1 MLTGK
6 KILLG
11 ITGSI
16 AAYKIPLL
24 VRLLKKEGAYVRV
37 VMTPSA
43 KDFVTP
49 LTLSTLTSSPVLSHG
64 FDEHTGSWNSHVE
77 LGLWA
82 DLFVIAPASANTLAK
97 MTYGIADNYLLTVFL
112 SAKCPVMFAPAMD
125 LDMYKHPATQH
136 NIKTLIERG
145 CIFVAPS
152 SCEMASGLCGEGRM
166 EEPQKIYEKIKSY
179 FQKKLRYS
187 GKKVLITA
195 GPTYEAIDPVRFI
208 GNHSSGLMGIEIAR
222 AFADQGADVTLVL
235 GPSNISPERKNINL
249 LPVTSAKEMYDSVM
263 AFFPKTDIAIL
274 SAAVA
279 DFKPETV
286 AEQKIKKNPDNDTF
300 TLKLVKTDDIL
311 KNIGD
316 RKKDNQVVVGFALE
330 TENGL
335 TNAKKK
341 LHTKNIDMIV
351 LNQMNESG
359 VGFKTKTNRVSII
372 TKDDV
377 VTDYDLK
384 PKNEVALDVLD
395 SIYQYI
401 NSKI

>member
-24 VRLLKKEGAYVRV
+24 VRLLKKDGADVRV

-49 LTLSTLTSSPVLSHG
+49 LTLSTISGNPVLTYG
-64 FDEHTGSWNSHVE
+64 FDEKTGKWDSHVE

-82 DLFVIAPASANTLAK
+82 DLFVVAPASANTMAK
-97 MTYGIADNYLLTVFL
+97 MAHGIADNYLLTVCL
-112 SAKCPVMFAPAMD
+112 SAKCPIMFAPAMD
-125 LDMYKHPATQH
+125 LDMYKHTATQQ

-152 SCEMASGLCGEGRM
+152 SGELASGLCGEGRM
-166 EEPQKIYEKIKSY
+166 EEPQKIYEKIKAF
-179 FQKKLRYS
+179 FQTKQHFK

-222 AFADQGADVTLVL
+222 AFADQGADVTIVL
-235 GPSNISPERKNINL
+235 GPSNISVNKNNVKV
-249 LPVTSAKEMYDSVM
+249 LPVTSAKEMYDAVM
-263 AFFPKTDIAIL
+263 AMFPKTDIAVL

-279 DFKPETV
+279 DFRPEIV
-286 AEQKIKKNPDNDTF
+286 ADQKIKKNPDNDTF
-300 TLKLVKTDDIL
+300 TIKLVKTEDIL
-311 KNIGD
+311 KSVGNI
-316 RKKDNQVVVGFALE
+316 RTDNQTIVGFALE

-335 TNAKKK
+335 ENAKKK
-341 LHTKNIDMIV
+341 LHTKNIDLIV
-351 LNQMNESG
+351 LNEMNESG
-359 VGFKTKTNRVSII
+359 VGFKTKTNKVSII
-372 TKDDV
+372 TKDDK
-377 VTDYDLK
+377 VTEFELK
-384 PKNEVALDVLD
+384 PKNEVALDVLEA
-395 SIYQYI
+395 IYQYI
-401 NSKI
+401 N

>member
-24 VRLLKKEGAYVRV
+24 VRLLKKDGADVRV

-49 LTLSTLTSSPVLSHG
+49 PTLSTLSGNPVISHG
-64 FDEHTGSWNSHVE
+64 FDEKTGKWDSHVE

-82 DLFVIAPASANTLAK
+82 DLFVIAPATANTMAK
-97 MTYGIADNYLLTVFL
+97 MANGIADNYLLTVCL

-125 LDMYKHPATQH
+125 LDMYKHQATQQ

-152 SCEMASGLCGEGRM
+152 SGELASGLCGEGRM
-166 EEPQKIYEKIKSY
+166 EEPQKIYDRIKLF
-179 FQKKLRYS
+179 FQTKRNFS

-222 AFADQGADVTLVL
+222 AFADQGAEVTLVL
-235 GPSNISPERKNINL
+235 GPSNISPNRNNINL
-249 LPVTSAKEMYDSVM
+249 LPVTSAKEMYDAVM
-263 AFFPKTDIAIL
+263 TFFPKTDIAVL

-279 DFKPETV
+279 DFRPEMM
-286 AEQKIKKNPDNDTF
+286 ADQKIKKNPDTDSI

-311 KNIGD
+311 KTVGSH
-316 RKKDNQVVVGFALE
+316 KKENQVVVGFALE
-330 TENGL
+330 TENGIA
-335 TNAKKK
+335 NAKKK
-341 LHTKNIDMIV
+341 LHTKNIDLIV
-351 LNQMNESG
+351 LNEMSEQG
-359 VGFKTKTNRVSII
+359 VGFKTKTNKISII
-372 TKDDV
+372 NKNDEMTEF
-377 VTDYDLK
+377 DLK
-384 PKNEVALDVLD
+384 PKSEVALDVLNA
-395 SIYQYI
+395 IYQYI
-401 NSKI
+401 N

>member
-24 VRLLKKEGAYVRV
+24 VRLLKKDGADVRV

-49 LTLSTLTSSPVLSHG
+49 LTLSTLSGNPVISHG
-64 FDEHTGSWNSHVE
+64 FDEKTGKWDSHVE

-82 DLFVIAPASANTLAK
+82 DLFVIAPATANTMAK
-97 MTYGIADNYLLTVFL
+97 MANGIADNYLLTVCL

-125 LDMYKHPATQH
+125 LDMYKHQATQQ

-152 SCEMASGLCGEGRM
+152 SGELASGLCGEGRM
-166 EEPQKIYEKIKSY
+166 EEPQKIYERIKLF
-179 FQKKLRYS
+179 FQTKRNFS

-222 AFADQGADVTLVL
+222 AFADQGAEVTLVL
-235 GPSNISPERKNINL
+235 GPSNISPNRNNINL
-249 LPVTSAKEMYDSVM
+249 LPVTSAKEMYDAVM
-263 AFFPKTDIAIL
+263 TFFPKTDIAVL

-279 DFKPETV
+279 DFRPEIV
-286 AEQKIKKNPDNDTF
+286 ADQKIKKNPDTDSI

-311 KNIGD
+311 KTVGSQ
-316 RKKDNQVVVGFALE
+316 KKENQVVVGFALE
-330 TENGL
+330 TENGIA
-335 TNAKKK
+335 NAKKK
-341 LHTKNIDMIV
+341 LHTKNIDLIV
-351 LNQMNESG
+351 LNEMSEQG
-359 VGFKTKTNRVSII
+359 VGFKTKTNKISII
-372 TKDDV
+372 NKNDEMTEF
-377 VTDYDLK
+377 DLK
-384 PKNEVALDVLD
+384 PKSEVALDVLNA
-395 SIYQYI
+395 IYQYI
-401 NSKI
+401 N

>member
-24 VRLLKKEGAYVRV
+24 VRLLKKDGADVRV

-49 LTLSTLTSSPVLSHG
+49 LTLSTLSGNPVLTYG
-64 FDEHTGSWNSHVE
+64 FDEKTGKWDSHVE

-82 DLFVIAPASANTLAK
+82 DLFVVAPASANTMAK
-97 MTYGIADNYLLTVFL
+97 MAHGIADNYLLTVCL
-112 SAKCPVMFAPAMD
+112 SAKCPIMFAPAMD
-125 LDMYKHPATQH
+125 LDMYKHPATQQ

-145 CIFVAPS
+145 NIFVAPS
-152 SCEMASGLCGEGRM
+152 SGELASGLCGEGRM
-166 EEPQKIYEKIKSY
+166 EEPQKIYEKIKA
-179 FQKKLRYS
+179 FFLTKQNFK

-235 GPSNISPERKNINL
+235 GPSNISVNKNNVNV
-249 LPVTSAKEMYDSVM
+249 LPVTSAKEMYDAVM
-263 AFFPKTDIAIL
+263 AMFPKTDIAVL

-279 DFKPETV
+279 DFRPEIV
-286 AEQKIKKNPDNDTF
+286 ADQKIKKNPDNDTF
-300 TLKLVKTDDIL
+300 TIKLVKTEDIL
-311 KNIGD
+311 KSVGNI
-316 RKKDNQVVVGFALE
+316 RTDNQTIVGFALE

-335 TNAKKK
+335 ENAKKK
-341 LHTKNIDMIV
+341 LHTKNIDLIV
-351 LNQMNESG
+351 LNEMNESG
-359 VGFKTKTNRVSII
+359 VGFKTKTNKVSII
-372 TKDDV
+372 TKNDQ
-377 VTDYDLK
+377 VTEYDLK
-384 PKNEVALDVLD
+384 PKNEVALDILNA
-395 SIYQYI
+395 IYQYI
-401 NSKI
+401 N

>member
-24 VRLLKKEGAYVRV
+24 VRLLKKDGADVRV

-49 LTLSTLTSSPVLSHG
+49 LTLSTLSGNPVLSHG
-64 FDEHTGSWNSHVE
+64 FDEQTGKWDSHVE

-82 DLFVIAPASANTLAK
+82 DLFVVAPASANTMAK
-97 MTYGIADNYLLTVFL
+97 MAYGMADNYLLTVCL
-112 SAKCPVMFAPAMD
+112 SAKCPIMFAPAMD
-125 LDMYKHPATQH
+125 LDMYKHPATQQ

-152 SCEMASGLCGEGRM
+152 SGELASGLCGEGRM
-166 EEPQKIYEKIKSY
+166 EEPQKIYERIKAF
-179 FQKKLRYS
+179 FQTKQNFK

-222 AFADQGADVTLVL
+222 AFADQGAEVTLVL
-235 GPSNISPERKNINL
+235 GPSSISVNKKNVNV
-249 LPVTSAKEMYDSVM
+249 LPVTSAKEMYEAVT
-263 AFFPKTDIAIL
+263 ALFPKTDIAVL

-279 DFKPETV
+279 DFRPEMV
-286 AEQKIKKNPDNDTF
+286 ADQKIKKNPDNDTF
-300 TLKLVKTDDIL
+300 TIKLVKTEDIL
-311 KNIGD
+311 KSVGSM
-316 RKKDNQVVVGFALE
+316 KTENQTVIGFALE

-335 TNAKKK
+335 ENAKKK
-341 LHTKNIDMIV
+341 LHTKNIDLIV
-351 LNQMNESG
+351 LNEMNESG
-359 VGFKTKTNRVSII
+359 VGFKTKTNKVSII
-372 TKDDV
+372 TKNDQ
-377 VTDYDLK
+377 VTTYDLK
-384 PKNEVALDVLD
+384 PKNEVALDILNA
-395 SIYQYI
+395 IYQYI
-401 NSKI
+401 N

>member
-24 VRLLKKEGAYVRV
+24 VRLLKKDGADVRV

-49 LTLSTLTSSPVLSHG
+49 LTLSTLSGNPVLSHG
-64 FDEHTGSWNSHVE
+64 FDEQTGKWDSHVE

-82 DLFVIAPASANTLAK
+82 DLFVVAPASANTMAK
-97 MTYGIADNYLLTVFL
+97 MAHGIADNYLLTVCL
-112 SAKCPVMFAPAMD
+112 SAKCPIMFAPAMD
-125 LDMYKHPATQH
+125 LDMYKHPATQQ

-145 CIFVAPS
+145 CVFVAPS
-152 SCEMASGLCGEGRM
+152 SGELASGLCGEGRM
-166 EEPQKIYEKIKSY
+166 EEPQKIYEKIKSF
-179 FQKKLRYS
+179 FQTKQNFK

-222 AFADQGADVTLVL
+222 AFADQGAEVTLVL
-235 GPSNISPERKNINL
+235 GPSNISVNKNNVNV
-249 LPVTSAKEMYDSVM
+249 LPVTSAKEMYDAVM
-263 AFFPKTDIAIL
+263 ALFPKTDIAVL

-279 DFKPETV
+279 DFRPEMV
-286 AEQKIKKNPDNDTF
+286 ADQKIKKNPDNDTF
-300 TLKLVKTDDIL
+300 TIKLVKTEDIL
-311 KNIGD
+311 KSVGNV
-316 RKKDNQVVVGFALE
+316 RTDNQTVVGFALE

-335 TNAKKK
+335 ENAKKK
-341 LHTKNIDMIV
+341 LHTKNIDLIV
-351 LNQMNESG
+351 LNEMNESG
-359 VGFKTKTNRVSII
+359 VGFKTKTNKVSII
-372 TKDDV
+372 TKDDN
-377 VTDYDLK
+377 VTTYDLK
-384 PKNEVALDVLD
+384 PKNEVALDILNA
-395 SIYQYI
+395 IYQYI
-401 NSKI
+401 N

>member
-24 VRLLKKEGAYVRV
+24 VRLLKKDGADVRV

-43 KDFVTP
+43 RDFVTP
-49 LTLSTLTSSPVLSHG
+49 LTLSTLSGNPVLTHG
-64 FDEHTGSWNSHVE
+64 FDEKTGKWDSHVE

-82 DLFVIAPASANTLAK
+82 DLFVVAPASANTMAK
-97 MTYGIADNYLLTVFL
+97 MAYGIADNYLLTVCL
-112 SAKCPVMFAPAMD
+112 SAKCPIMFAPAMD
-125 LDMYKHPATQH
+125 LDMYKHQATQQ

-152 SCEMASGLCGEGRM
+152 SGELASGLCGEGRM
-166 EEPQKIYEKIKSY
+166 EEPQKIYERIKAF
-179 FQKKLRYS
+179 FQTKRNFT

-235 GPSNISPERKNINL
+235 GPSNISPNRNNINL
-249 LPVTSAKEMYDSVM
+249 LPVTSAKEMYDAVM
-263 AFFPKTDIAIL
+263 TFFPKTDIAVL

-279 DFKPETV
+279 DFRPET
-286 AEQKIKKNPDNDTF
+286 AADQKIKKNPENDTL

-311 KNIGD
+311 KSVGN
-316 RKKDNQVVVGFALE
+316 KKTDNQVVVGFALE

-335 TNAKKK
+335 DNAKKK
-341 LHTKNIDMIV
+341 LHTKNIDLIV
-351 LNQMNESG
+351 LNEMNESG
-359 VGFKTKTNRVSII
+359 VGFKTKTNKVSII
-372 TKDDV
+372 TKDDK
-377 VTDYDLK
+377 VTEFDLK

-395 SIYQYI
+395 AIYQYI
-401 NSKI
+401 N

>member
-24 VRLLKKEGAYVRV
+24 VRLLKKDGADVRV
-37 VMTPSA
+37 VMTPSV

-49 LTLSTLTSSPVLSHG
+49 LTLSTLSGNPVLTYG
-64 FDEHTGSWNSHVE
+64 FDEKTGKWDSHVE

-82 DLFVIAPASANTLAK
+82 DLFVVAPASANTMAK
-97 MTYGIADNYLLTVFL
+97 MAHGIADNYLLTVCL
-112 SAKCPVMFAPAMD
+112 SAKCPIMFAPAMD
-125 LDMYKHPATQH
+125 LDMYKHPATQQ

-152 SCEMASGLCGEGRM
+152 SGELASGLCGEGRM
-166 EEPQKIYEKIKSY
+166 EEPQKVYEKIKAF
-179 FQKKLRYS
+179 FQTKQNFK

-235 GPSNISPERKNINL
+235 GPSNISVNKNNVKV
-249 LPVTSAKEMYDSVM
+249 LPVTSAKEMYDAVM
-263 AFFPKTDIAIL
+263 AMFPKTDIAVL

-279 DFKPETV
+279 DFRPEIV
-286 AEQKIKKNPDNDTF
+286 ADQKIKKNPDNDTF
-300 TLKLVKTDDIL
+300 TIKLVKTEDIL
-311 KNIGD
+311 KSVGNI
-316 RKKDNQVVVGFALE
+316 RTDNQTVVGFALE

-335 TNAKKK
+335 ANAKKK
-341 LHTKNIDMIV
+341 LHTKNIDLIV
-351 LNQMNESG
+351 LNEMNESG
-359 VGFKTKTNRVSII
+359 VGFKTKTNKVSII
-372 TKDDV
+372 TKNDQ
-377 VTDYDLK
+377 VTEYDLK
-384 PKNEVALDVLD
+384 PKNEVALDILNA
-395 SIYQYI
+395 IYQYI
-401 NSKI
+401 N

>member
-24 VRLLKKEGAYVRV
+24 VRLLKKDGADVRV

-43 KDFVTP
+43 RDFVTP
-49 LTLSTLTSSPVLSHG
+49 LTLSTLSGNPVLTHG
-64 FDEHTGSWNSHVE
+64 FDEKTGKWDSHVE

-82 DLFVIAPASANTLAK
+82 DLMVVAPASANTMAK
-97 MTYGIADNYLLTVFL
+97 MAYGMADNYLLTVCL
-112 SAKCPVMFAPAMD
+112 SAKCPIMFAPAMD
-125 LDMYKHPATQH
+125 LDMYKHQATQQ

-152 SCEMASGLCGEGRM
+152 SGELASGLCGEGRM
-166 EEPQKIYEKIKSY
+166 EEPQKIYERIKAF
-179 FQKKLRYS
+179 FQTKQNFT

-235 GPSNISPERKNINL
+235 GPSNISPNRKNINL
-249 LPVTSAKEMYDSVM
+249 LPVTSAKEMYDAVM
-263 AFFPKTDIAIL
+263 TFFPKTDIAVL

-279 DFKPETV
+279 DFRPET
-286 AEQKIKKNPDNDTF
+286 AADQKIKKNPDNDTL

-311 KNIGD
+311 KSVGN
-316 RKKDNQVVVGFALE
+316 KKTEKQVVVGFALE

-335 TNAKKK
+335 DNAKKK
-341 LHTKNIDMIV
+341 LHTKNIDLIV
-351 LNQMNESG
+351 LNEMNESG
-359 VGFKTKTNRVSII
+359 VGFKTKTNKVSII
-372 TKDDV
+372 TKDDKI
-377 VTDYDLK
+377 TEFDLK

-395 SIYQYI
+395 AIYQYM
-401 NSKI
+401 N

>member
-24 VRLLKKEGAYVRV
+24 VRLLKKDGADVRV

-49 LTLSTLTSSPVLSHG
+49 LTLSTLSGNPVISHG
-64 FDEHTGSWNSHVE
+64 FDEKTGKWDSHVE

-82 DLFVIAPASANTLAK
+82 DLFVIAPATANTMAK
-97 MTYGIADNYLLTVFL
+97 MANGIADSYLLTVCL

-125 LDMYKHPATQH
+125 LDMYKHQATQQ

-152 SCEMASGLCGEGRM
+152 SGELASGLCGEGRM
-166 EEPQKIYEKIKSY
+166 EEPQKIYERIKLF
-179 FQKKLRYS
+179 FQTKRNFS

-222 AFADQGADVTLVL
+222 AFADQGAEVTLVL
-235 GPSNISPERKNINL
+235 GPSNISPNRNNINL
-249 LPVTSAKEMYDSVM
+249 LPVTSAKEMYDAVM
-263 AFFPKTDIAIL
+263 TFFPKTDIAVL

-279 DFKPETV
+279 DFRPEMV
-286 AEQKIKKNPDNDTF
+286 ADQKIKKNPDTDSI

-311 KNIGD
+311 KTVGSQ
-316 RKKDNQVVVGFALE
+316 KKENQVVVGFALE
-330 TENGL
+330 TENGIA
-335 TNAKKK
+335 NAKKK
-341 LHTKNIDMIV
+341 LHTKNIDLIV
-351 LNQMNESG
+351 LNEMSEQG
-359 VGFKTKTNRVSII
+359 VGFKTQTNKISII
-372 TKDDV
+372 NKNDEMTEF
-377 VTDYDLK
+377 DLK
-384 PKNEVALDVLD
+384 PKSEVALDVLNA
-395 SIYQYI
+395 IYQYI
-401 NSKI
+401 N

>member
-152 SCEMASGLCGEGRM
+152 SGELASGLCGEGRM

>member
-24 VRLLKKEGAYVRV
+24 VRLLKKDGADVRV

-49 LTLSTLTSSPVLSHG
+49 LTLSTLSGNPVISHG
-64 FDEHTGSWNSHVE
+64 FDEKTGKWDSHVE

-82 DLFVIAPASANTLAK
+82 DLFVIAPATANTMAK
-97 MTYGIADNYLLTVFL
+97 MANGIADNYLLTVCL

-125 LDMYKHPATQH
+125 LDMYKHQATQQ

-152 SCEMASGLCGEGRM
+152 SGELASGLCGEGRM
-166 EEPQKIYEKIKSY
+166 EEPQKIYERIKLF
-179 FQKKLRYS
+179 FQTKRNFS

-208 GNHSSGLMGIEIAR
+208 GNNSSGLMGIEIAR
-222 AFADQGADVTLVL
+222 AFADQGAEVTLVL
-235 GPSNISPERKNINL
+235 GPSNISPNRNNINL
-249 LPVTSAKEMYDSVM
+249 LPVTSAKEMYDAVM
-263 AFFPKTDIAIL
+263 TFFPKTDIAVL

-279 DFKPETV
+279 DFRPEMV
-286 AEQKIKKNPDNDTF
+286 ADQKIKKNPDTDSI

-311 KNIGD
+311 KTVGSQ
-316 RKKDNQVVVGFALE
+316 KKENQVVVGFALE
-330 TENGL
+330 TENGIA
-335 TNAKKK
+335 NAKKK
-341 LHTKNIDMIV
+341 LHTKNIDLIV
-351 LNQMNESG
+351 LNEMSEQG
-359 VGFKTKTNRVSII
+359 VGFKTKTNKISII
-372 TKDDV
+372 NKNDEMTEF
-377 VTDYDLK
+377 DLK
-384 PKNEVALDVLD
+384 PKSEVALDVLNA
-395 SIYQYI
+395 IYQYI
-401 NSKI
+401 N